1 MSIVSIADGWLLLGS
16 LSVYDVVFML
26 VSVVGDWLL
35 LPEWLGSVVLF
46 KLVVRSVAVG
56 WQLWMALVFGGV
68 LFKLELVVLSLVSV
82 IRLCKLGL
90 WLVAVWCW
98 LWVSVMLVGMW
109 VVGVG

>member
-1 MSIVSIADGWLLLGS
+1 MHLADGWLLM
-16 LSVYDVVFML
+16 VT
-26 VSVVGDWLL
+26 
-35 LPEWLGSVVLF
+35 VVLF

-68 LFKLELVVLSLVSV
+68 LFKLELVVVSLMSI
-82 IRLCKLGL
+82 IRLCKLEL
-90 WLVAVWCW
+90 WLDAVWCW